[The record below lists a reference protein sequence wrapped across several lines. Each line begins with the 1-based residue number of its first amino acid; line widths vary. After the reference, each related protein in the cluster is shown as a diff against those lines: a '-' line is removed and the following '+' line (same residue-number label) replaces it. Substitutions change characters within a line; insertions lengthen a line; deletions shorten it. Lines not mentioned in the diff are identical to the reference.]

1 MNYLR
6 VLKAVF
12 LLTMITNLSF
22 GAEMDSVRLEKREGK
37 QFVIHRVGQG
47 ETLYAISRRYQSSVE
62 EISKTNNLSGNSV
75 AIGQEIAIPWKR
87 DVPKSMN
94 QNSASGQ
101 LYHTVEAGQTLYA
114 ISRQYDVSVD
124 EIKRLN
130 NLTSNELSTGQQLV
144 VKKGQKPL
152 EQTAPVKPEPV
163 ATKNPQLTYHTV
175 APSETLFS
183 ISQKYDVSVDDIKKW
198 NDLKSNSLSVGQE
211 LAIGKPAT
219 IKAPVV
225 VAEET
230 PAREKKKELVVSE
243 ASNGSLKQI
252 NKQGYTRDTA
262 SVAGYEKVVE
272 EGFAMVIENS
282 PETRKFLA
290 LHRTAPIGA
299 ILEVKN
305 RMNGRSIYV
314 RVVGKLPDTG
324 TNNKVL
330 IRLSE
335 KAFQRLES
343 VDPKVP
349 VEVSY
354 VP

>member
-1 MNYLR
+1 MNYLKL
-6 VLKAVF
+6 LKTTLSLILMA
-12 LLTMITNLSF
+12 NLSF
-22 GAEMDSVRLEKREGK
+22 GAGMDSLRLEKRGAQ

-62 EISKTNNLSGNSV
+62 EISRANNLTGNAVS
-75 AIGQEIAIPWKR
+75 IGQEIAIPWAGG
-87 DVPKSMN
+87 SN
-94 QNSASGQ
+94 ASNSGASAVSGIV
-101 LYHTVEAGQTLYA
+101 HTVEAGQTLYA

-124 EIKRLN
+124 EIKKLN
-130 NLTSNELSTGQQLV
+130 NLTSNELSTGQKLAIRQGTTSGGV
-144 VKKGQKPL
+144 V
-152 EQTAPVKPEPV
+152 PV
-163 ATKNPQLTYHTV
+163 ATGGANTVARSRATLHTV
-175 APSETLFS
+175 EPSETLFS
-183 ISQKYDVSVDDIKKW
+183 IARRYNVSVDDIKKW
-198 NDLKSNSLSVGQE
+198 NDLKGNSLSVGQQLNVGE
-211 LAIGKPAT
+211 NAGESP
-219 IKAPVV
+219 APVV
-225 VAEET
+225 VEA
-230 PAREKKKELVVSE
+230 PPREKKKELVVKE
-243 ASNGSLKQI
+243 NGSLKQI
-252 NKQGYTRDTA
+252 NKDGYTRDTA

-324 TNNKVL
+324 INNKVL

-335 KAFQRLES
+335 KAYQRLEAI
-343 VDPKVP
+343 DPKVP

>member
-1 MNYLR
+1 MNYLGLFR
-6 VLKAVF
+6 AVF
-12 LLTMITNLSF
+12 LLTLVSNLSF
-22 GAEMDSVRLEKREGK
+22 AAELDSLRLENRGGK

-47 ETLYAISRRYQSSVE
+47 ETLYAISRRYKSSVG
-62 EISKTNNLSGNSV
+62 EISKVNDLQGNSV
-75 AIGQEIAIPWKR
+75 SIGQEIAIPWNSG
-87 DVPKSMN
+87 DQIAKSN
-94 QNSASGQ
+94 TITKPAET
-101 LYHTVEAGQTLYA
+101 YHTVEAGQTLYA
-114 ISRQYDVSVD
+114 IARQYEISVD
-124 EIKRLN
+124 ELKRLN
-130 NLTSNELSTGQQLV
+130 RLTSNELSTGQQLV
-144 VKKGQKPL
+144 VKKAEKSI
-152 EQTAPVKPEPV
+152 EEASSVKEGAV
-163 ATKNPQLTYHTV
+163 SGGNDGFRFHTV
-175 APSETLFS
+175 ATSETLFS
-183 ISQKYDVSVDDIKKW
+183 ISQKYDVSVDEIKKW
-198 NDLKSNSLSVGQE
+198 NELKDNGLSVGQK
-211 LAIGKPAT
+211 LIVGKT
-219 IKAPVV
+219 SEISQKPVAV
-225 VAEET
+225 VEDT
-230 PAREKKKELVVSE
+230 PSREKKKELIVNE
-243 ASNGSLKQI
+243 TGSLKQI

-262 SVAGYEKVVE
+262 TVAGYEKVVE
-272 EGFAMVIENS
+272 EGFAMVIDNS

-324 TNNKVL
+324 ANNKVL

>member
-1 MNYLR
+1 MNYLKL
-6 VLKAVF
+6 LKAT
-12 LLTMITNLSF
+12 LLFILIANLSF
-22 GAEMDSVRLEKREGK
+22 GAGMDSLRLEKRGAQ

-47 ETLYAISRRYQSSVE
+47 ETLYAISRRYKSSVE
-62 EISKTNNLSGNSV
+62 EISRANNLTGNAVS
-75 AIGQEIAIPWKR
+75 IGQEIAIPWGG
-87 DVPKSMN
+87 N
-94 QNSASGQ
+94 IGASSNERNGGAAVSGTV
-101 LYHTVEAGQTLYA
+101 HTVEAGQTLYA

-124 EIKRLN
+124 ELKKLN
-130 NLTSNELSTGQQLV
+130 NLTSNELSTGQRLV
-144 VKKGQKPL
+144 IREGATSAEV
-152 EQTAPVKPEPV
+152 VPV
-163 ATKNPQLTYHTV
+163 ATGGANTVAGSRATLHTV
-175 APSETLFS
+175 EPSETLFS
-183 ISQKYDVSVDDIKKW
+183 ISRRYNVAVDDIKKW
-198 NDLKSNSLSVGQE
+198 NSLKGNSLSVGQQLKVGE
-211 LAIGKPAT
+211 NAGESPAPLVVE
-219 IKAPVV
+219 AP
-225 VAEET
+225 
-230 PAREKKKELVVSE
+230 PREKKKELVVKE
-243 ASNGSLKQI
+243 NGSLKQI
-252 NKQGYTRDTA
+252 NKEGYTSDTA

-324 TNNKVL
+324 VNNKVL

-335 KAFQRLES
+335 KAFQRLEAI
-343 VDPKVP
+343 DPKVP